1 MTTADTE
8 KGWRTPAN
16 VLYLLTFAMG
26 FGFGVWMA
34 LFNNFAVDV
43 AGLNGAHIGVIQS
56 WREVP
61 GFLAFA
67 VVWVLLFMTEQRL
80 ALLSLLLM
88 GIGVSLTGYLASF
101 GGLLFTTM
109 LMSVGFHYY
118 ETVRQSL
125 ALQWFSKSETPVKMG
140 NLVAVYSAASL
151 LSYAWSWAAIELLG
165 MNLADTMAV
174 AGGLTCLV
182 AIVAASM
189 FPTYKGKVK
198 QNKKLVF
205 RKRYM
210 LYYAL
215 TFMGGARRQIFFV
228 FAALLLVEKFEF
240 TAQEIALVFLL
251 NGAINMWLAPK
262 IGQFVSRFGERTS
275 LLLEYI
281 GLVLVFSAYAWVDW
295 APAAVA
301 LYVLDNILF
310 AMAIAQSSYL
320 KRIADPADMASTA
333 GVAFT
338 INHIAAVV
346 LPAALGVLWL
356 WSPLA
361 VFLCGAAMAMVSLY
375 LALWVPVGAEPGK
388 EWQSPKLS
396 WSGD

>member
-1 MTTADTE
+1 MNSTATD
-8 KGWRTPAN
+8 WRTPSR

-34 LFNNFAVDV
+34 LFNNFAVDE
-43 AGLNGAHIGVIQS
+43 AGLNGAHIGVLQS

-80 ALLSLLLM
+80 ALLSLLMM
-88 GIGVSLTGYLASF
+88 GVGVALTGYLPSF
-101 GGLLFTTM
+101 YGLLLTTM

-118 ETVRQSL
+118 ETIRQSL
-125 ALQWFSKSETPVKMG
+125 VLQWFSEAETPVKMG

-165 MNLADTMAV
+165 LNLAETMAV
-174 AGGLTCLV
+174 AGGFTCLV
-182 AIVAASM
+182 AIVAATM
-189 FPTYKGKVK
+189 FPTYKGKVE
-198 QNKKLVF
+198 QHKKLVF

-228 FAALLLVEKFEF
+228 FAALLLVEKFDF
-240 TAQEIALVFLL
+240 TAQHIALVFLL
-251 NGAINMWLAPK
+251 NGAVNMWLAPK
-262 IGQFVSRFGERTS
+262 IGQFVSQFGERTS
-275 LLLEYI
+275 LIIEYV
-281 GLVLVFSAYAWVDW
+281 GLIVVFSAYAWVDW

-301 LYVLDNILF
+301 LFVLDNILF

-320 KRIADPADMASTA
+320 KKIADPADMASTA

-346 LPAALGVLWL
+346 LPAALGLVWL

-361 VFLCGAAMAMVSLY
+361 VFLSGAAMACVSLY
-375 LALWVPVGAEPGK
+375 LALWVPAMAKPGN

-396 WSGD
+396 ISGD